1 MRAGLMGSMA
11 VGALLAAACQTTG
24 AAQVSAT
31 SPNIVAAVADAAR
44 PQDANFDAGCIGQ
57 ANPCAGVKLDPFRK
71 PAEML
76 AFGEVKPGMKIG
88 ELIPGGGYMTRLFSK
103 AVGAS
108 GKVYLFNAAAAN
120 GRALGFQPVL
130 DDKTNYPN
138 VSFVETDFA
147 KLASPEPLDLVWTS
161 QNYHDM
167 HNPGRNLDI
176 AAANR
181 SIFNALKPGGIYVV
195 LDHVAAADT
204 PGGVNAQF
212 HRIVPAMV
220 KQEVLAAGFE
230 FVGESAVLRNPND
243 PHDKG
248 VFDDSIRHRT
258 DQFMMKFRRPG

>member
-1 MRAGLMGSMA
+1 MRMKLMGTMA
-11 VGALLAAACQTTG
+11 VAAFIAAACQTMG
-24 AAQVSAT
+24 APQVTAS
-31 SPNIVAAVADAAR
+31 SPNIVAAVSDKARPNDAA
-44 PQDANFDAGCIGQ
+44 FDASCIGQ

-76 AFGEVKPGMKIG
+76 AFGEVRPGMKIG

-103 AVGAS
+103 AVGKE
-108 GKVYLFNAAAAN
+108 GKVYLFNGPAAN
-120 GRALGFQPVL
+120 GRALGFQPIL
-130 DDKTNYPN
+130 DDTKNYAN
-138 VSFVETDFA
+138 VSFVQTDFA
-147 KLASPEPLDLVWTS
+147 TLASPEPLDLIWTS

-176 AAANR
+176 GAANKA
-181 SIFNALKPGGIYVV
+181 IFNALKPGGIYVV

-212 HRIVPAMV
+212 HRIVPELV
-220 KQEVLAAGFE
+220 KKEVLAAGFE
-230 FVGESAVLRNPND
+230 FVGESPVLRNPND

-258 DQFMMKFRRPG
+258 DQFMMKFKRPG